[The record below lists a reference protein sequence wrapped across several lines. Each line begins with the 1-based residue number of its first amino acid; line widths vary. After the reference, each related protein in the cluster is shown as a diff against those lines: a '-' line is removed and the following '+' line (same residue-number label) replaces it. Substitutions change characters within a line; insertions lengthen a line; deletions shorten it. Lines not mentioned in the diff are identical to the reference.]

1 MASCGGIRL
10 HLGFFFLPLLFFL
23 EDGFLLLSDD
33 GLHAQRETPSIA
45 VRLHLHLQFMH
56 RAILKRTSLTGHHME
71 RRSIPCKFFFFFI
84 YCFANRWSDCRRA
97 GGIFCYGVGSAIVLC
112 RAGDWRRRMIE

>member
-23 EDGFLLLSDD
+23 EDGFLLLSDF

-45 VRLHLHLQFMH
+45 LRLHLHLQFMH

-71 RRSIPCKFFFFFI
+71 RRSIPCKFFFFSFTVLRTDGQI
-84 YCFANRWSDCRRA
+84 
-97 GGIFCYGVGSAIVLC
+97 VGEPVAFFVTALDRPLFFVERVI
-112 RAGDWRRRMIE
+112 GEDG